1 MNGGAT
7 TINSTNLDISDNLIV
22 LNKNL
27 TVENPND
34 SGILI
39 NRGPLDLSNNAF
51 IGWDES
57 NDSFLL
63 GTTEA
68 DGESIGN
75 LSITPGKLILKDLS
89 ATDISAVN
97 ISTTDIIAKDIS
109 ATDIS
114 AIYII
119 QII

>member
-39 NRGPLDLSNNAF
+39 NRGPLDPSNNAF

-75 LSITPGKLILKDLS
+75 LS
-89 ATDISAVN
+89 ATLEN
-97 ISTTDIIAKDIS
+97 
-109 ATDIS
+109 
-114 AIYII
+114 
-119 QII
+119 